1 MKKIFIFLI
10 FILLAQSNVC
20 ANNVIFIEVKVNNK
34 IITNIDV
41 EKEANY
47 LKLLNPNLKNLDK
60 LQLNQ
65 VAKKSLIN
73 EIIKESELL
82 KYFDFEKNLP
92 IIDKIFEDFY
102 KNLNFL
108 NEIEFEDML
117 SKDINFSSIR
127 IKEKLKKEFFWNKL
141 IVDKFNNQVNINE
154 HQLKEKL
161 NNKDKKYLKQYSLS
175 EIFFNKDSNLN
186 FEDKI
191 NKIKKSITEVGFNN
205 TANIYS
211 ISESANYGGQIGWVD
226 ERNLTKKI
234 IDELKKI
241 KIGEHTNAIQIN
253 NNFIILKIED
263 EKLIEIKSDKKND
276 LKKMIDFERNKQLNQ
291 YSKIYFNKIKMN
303 YQINEK

>member
-276 LKKMIDFERNKQLNQ
+276 LKKMIDF
-291 YSKIYFNKIKMN
+291 
-303 YQINEK
+303 

>member
-276 LKKMIDFERNKQLNQ
+276 LKKMID
-291 YSKIYFNKIKMN
+291 
-303 YQINEK
+303 